1 MGSEYY
7 LKTPLGEASYWMS
20 KPSGESVYRIIHADG
35 YVLFTNSIKTIQM
48 RLQPNDTQPSR
59 QMKGKPLSLHHS
71 VQLSRLSDNEP

>member
-35 YVLFTNSIKTIQM
+35 YVLFTNSIKIIEE
-48 RLQPNDTQPSR
+48 RL
-59 QMKGKPLSLHHS
+59 KPPQSEASL
-71 VQLSRLSDNEP
+71 QTRLW

>member
-35 YVLFTNSIKTIQM
+35 YVLFTNSISIVEE
-48 RLQPNDTQPSR
+48 RL
-59 QMKGKPLSLHHS
+59 KPLQSEASL
-71 VQLSRLSDNEP
+71 QTRLW